1 MAKCNSKPDVD
12 GFKNRFFEILNQK
25 TQSWWAE
32 NIGISQSAVSNSYY
46 KGIFPRADKLLKIID
61 LSGVSAN
68 WLLFGIG
75 AKYMDDIDAH
85 AIDREQDQKRE
96 QQIEILKV
104 ETENQ
109 ELKERIDALQRQ
121 LEQTKADAVI
131 EMPDQAKGNSGKDIF
146 DQNVFPVMT
155 MFRLLNEIALKIV
168 EIHTKKNMDQEQ
180 FLRLTK
186 WIRDNFE
193 TKKLETSTKLS
204 ELENIL
210 NPPSIE

>member
-1 MAKCNSKPDVD
+1 M
-12 GFKNRFFEILNQK
+12 
-25 TQSWWAE
+25 
-32 NIGISQSAVSNSYY
+32 
-46 KGIFPRADKLLKIID
+46 KIIH

-96 QQIEILKV
+96 QQIEIFKI

-109 ELKERIDALQRQ
+109 ELKERIDALERQ
-121 LEQTKADAVI
+121 LEQTKTDLVI
-131 EMPDQAKGNSGKDIF
+131 EMPDQAKGNRGKDIF

-168 EIHTKKNMDQEQ
+168 EVHTKKNMNQEQ

-186 WIRDNFE
+186 WIQDNFE
-193 TKKLETSTKLS
+193 TKKLETITKLS
-204 ELENIL
+204 ELEKIL
-210 NPPSIE
+210 KPTSAE